1 MNPLALALIA
11 LMLLAAALGLML
23 WLAASGAQARRA
35 QRMLA
40 RAGQQRTPE
49 QGGLS
54 ELTDDGGDPLT
65 RWVTHRLWRS
75 GIRAQPE
82 RVTLA
87 LIAAAVLVLG
97 LLLVAG
103 LALGGL
109 LTVIFGGI
117 GYLFVAR
124 KASARRRALLEQL
137 PEFLD
142 HVLRALSAGNT
153 LEESIA
159 EAAREAREPSHTLF
173 TQVARQARLGAPVA
187 EVLARQ
193 GEIHDLRDL
202 NALAMA
208 AAVNKQ
214 YGGSLRRIIRSLI
227 AAVRA
232 RDAAGREL
240 RALTAESRFSA
251 AVLVLI
257 SLGLTAYILLQNPQ
271 YYAQMWAAADTRA
284 LLLGSAGLQ
293 LAGIIVIYRMVQ
305 STEGMDE

>member
-1 MNPLALALIA
+1 MSPLALGLVA
-11 LMLLAAALGLML
+11 LMLLAAAVGLLL

-40 RAGQQRTPE
+40 RAGQQKVMD

-54 ELTDDGGDPLT
+54 DLRDDGGDPLT

-75 GIRAQPE
+75 GIRTQSE

-87 LIAAAVLVLG
+87 LVGAALLVLVL
-97 LLLVAG
+97 LLLAG
-103 LALGGL
+103 PALGGL
-109 LTVIFGGI
+109 LSIILAGVA
-117 GYLFVAR
+117 YLVLAR

-137 PEFLD
+137 PDYLD

-153 LEESIA
+153 LEESIG
-159 EAAREAREPSHTLF
+159 EAAREAPEPSRTLF
-173 TQVARQARLGAPVA
+173 TQIARQSRLGAPVA

-251 AVLVLI
+251 GVLVLI
-257 SLGLTAYILLQNPQ
+257 SLGLTAYILMQNPQ
-271 YYAQMWAAADTRA
+271 YYAEMWASPDTRA
-284 LLLGSAGLQ
+284 LLMGSAGLQ
-293 LAGIIVIYRMVQ
+293 LAGIVVIYRMVQ
-305 STEGMDE
+305 STEGLDS